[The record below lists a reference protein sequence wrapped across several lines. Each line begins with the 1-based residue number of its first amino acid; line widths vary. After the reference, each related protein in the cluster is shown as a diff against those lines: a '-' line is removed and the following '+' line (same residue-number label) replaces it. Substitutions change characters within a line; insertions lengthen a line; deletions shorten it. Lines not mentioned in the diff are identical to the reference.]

1 MHKPAAL
8 VLSVLIAT
16 LLAGPVFAQPQPA
29 QGLGDVSLE
38 DLMNIRVTSAARK
51 SQRVED
57 VAAAVYVITRDDIIR
72 SGLTRLPEILRLAPG
87 VQVSQINASKWAV
100 SIRGFNSQYSNKLL
114 VLIDGRSV
122 YNLTFSGVFW
132 DLQDVMVSD
141 IDRIE
146 VIRGPGG
153 AVWGANAVNGV
164 INIITRPASETQ
176 GFAVDASVGTFERE
190 RIGLRYGGTLGPAA
204 YRLFGEWT
212 RFDDAEPSPTTPFED
227 HWHSLTSGFRTDW
240 ARGGDSFLAQAH
252 VTANRT
258 RAGWRE
264 WRSFALGTEP
274 ITDGISRARH
284 ASLQGRWTRTRPNG
298 TIIQVQG
305 YHTATR
311 RDEPVTD
318 LSERST
324 DFDTQYEMRAGTRH
338 GLVFGGGYRWVALSA
353 DDTLTLQIGEHS
365 TRTANVFVQD
375 EIVVT
380 QDVALTLGAKLEHD
394 TFGGWGL
401 LPSARVMWEAS
412 TRQRVWAA
420 AARARRTPS
429 VLDRALGVRLAV
441 VPGPTLPGVGP
452 TLPVVIG
459 LQGSPDYET
468 ETFLQ
473 AEAGYRVRVGADAGL
488 EFTAYRGTY
497 EALPTAEPLLPVLEL
512 TPAPPHLLTLSQFA
526 NFMDMDAT
534 GFEVNARWT
543 PVEPWQFDASYTYLH
558 LDPKVDPA
566 SRDTGFANLDG
577 SAPRHQWH
585 LRSTV
590 APHTGVQLSASLWRV
605 GRLEDLAVP
614 AYTRLDARAELRL
627 NTHATLAATGQNL
640 SQSRHQEFAI
650 PRLSLGNY
658 VGRTARIDLRWAF

>member
-8 VLSVLIAT
+8 VVSALIMT
-16 LLAGPVFAQPQPA
+16 LLAGPVFAQPPAA

-57 VAAAVYVITRDDIIR
+57 VAAAVYVITRSDILR

-87 VQVSQINASKWAV
+87 VQVAQINASKWAV

-190 RIGLRYGGTLGPAA
+190 RVGLRYGGTIGPAA

-212 RFDDAEPSPTTPFED
+212 RFDQAEPSPTTPFED
-227 HWHSLTSGFRTDW
+227 HWHSLTTGFRTDW

-252 VTANRT
+252 LTANRS

-264 WRSFALGTEP
+264 LRSFAPGTEP
-274 ITDGISRARH
+274 ITDGISRSRL

-305 YHTATR
+305 FHMDTR
-311 RDEPVTD
+311 RREPVAD
-318 LSERST
+318 LSERSS
-324 DFDTQYEMRAGTRH
+324 DLDAQYEVRAGTRH
-338 GLVFGGGYRWVALSA
+338 GLVMGAGYRWVALAA
-353 DDTLTLQIGEHS
+353 DDTLTVRIGEHS

-429 VLDRALGVRLAV
+429 VLDRALGVRLDI

-452 TLPVVIG
+452 ALPVVIG
-459 LQGSPDYET
+459 LQGNPEYET
-468 ETFLQ
+468 ETFQQ
-473 AEAGYRVRVGADAGL
+473 AEAGYRVRLGADAGL
-488 EFTAYRGTY
+488 EFTAYRGAY
-497 EALPTAEPLLPVLEL
+497 EGLPTVEPLPPVLEL
-512 TPAPPHLLTLSQFA
+512 TPAPPHILRLSQLT
-526 NFMDMDAT
+526 NFLDLDAT
-534 GFEVNARWT
+534 GFEANARWA
-543 PVEPWQFDASYTYLH
+543 PVEPWQVEGSYTYLRLH
-558 LDPKVDPA
+558 GLVDPA
-566 SRDTGFANLDG
+566 SVSTAVPNLNG

-585 LRSTV
+585 VRSTV
-590 APHTGVQLSASLWRV
+590 SPSPWLEVSASLWRV
-605 GRLEDLAVP
+605 GRLVDLEVP
-614 AYTRLDARAELRL
+614 AYTRLDARTELRL
-627 NTHATLAATGQNL
+627 GAHAALAATGQNL
-640 SQSRHQEFAI
+640 SQPRHREFAS
-650 PRLSLGNY
+650 PLLSLANS
-658 VGRTARIDLRWAF
+658 VGRTGRIDFRWTF